1 MLRDCSLE
9 TELANMKCKTDPL
22 EEGGVGVDNNFII
35 ITTLIVVVTI
45 SIIKILIL
53 PILQTIHVCD
63 CQGDLCNKDFA
74 SAGDNGGGGGD
85 KSVMV
90 GRFTKVAIV
99 MIVVAL
105 VDFLFVFLH
114 EWSLH
119 VNSVSH
125 LLDNG
130 FTSSATPARPCLGQR
145 VPARR
150 QNQANRPS
158 VNPLIMDVP
167 S

>member
-22 EEGGVGVDNNFII
+22 EEGGVGVDINFII
-35 ITTLIVVVTI
+35 ITALIVVVTI

-53 PILQTIHVCD
+53 AILQTIHVCD

-90 GRFTKVAIV
+90 GRFTNVAIV

-114 EWSLH
+114 EWPLH
-119 VNSVSH
+119 VSSVSH
-125 LLDNG
+125 LLDNAMD
-130 FTSSATPARPCLGQR
+130 SLPVLHHPASNVTINL
-145 VPARR
+145 
-150 QNQANRPS
+150 S
-158 VNPLIMDVP
+158 
-167 S
+167 

>member
-35 ITTLIVVVTI
+35 ITSLIVVVTI
-45 SIIKILIL
+45 SIIMILIL
-53 PILQTIHVCD
+53 TILQTIHVCD

-105 VDFLFVFLH
+105 VDFLLSVCHSSSSFRYML
-114 EWSLH
+114 SLL
-119 VNSVSH
+119 VNKQCHQGPVKKTPRVSTMNGVSDKM
-125 LLDNG
+125 LL
-130 FTSSATPARPCLGQR
+130 
-145 VPARR
+145 
-150 QNQANRPS
+150 
-158 VNPLIMDVP
+158 
-167 S
+167 